1 MPCLVLSNWHNQV
14 SSSEPRVTNHEIN
27 LPKEFHG
34 WWGECGFM
42 DGEICVADIFA
53 QSIIEKIILTK
64 IFFLNL
70 YPFFNP

>member
-1 MPCLVLSNWHNQV
+1 M

-27 LPKEFHG
+27 LPTEFHG
-34 WWGECGFM
+34 WWGEWGFV